1 VPCGCPLCGCSSLE
15 SRRKQ
20 VKELIAAMEPSIPRL
35 KASMLGAMGNVK
47 LSHLL
52 DLSLGALHAKGA
64 DEAVERL
71 G

>member
-1 VPCGCPLCGCSSLE
+1 
-15 SRRKQ
+15 
-20 VKELIAAMEPSIPRL
+20 MEPSIPRL

-52 DLSLGALHAKGA
+52 DLGLGALHAKGV
-64 DEAVERL
+64 DEALERL

>member
-1 VPCGCPLCGCSSLE
+1 
-15 SRRKQ
+15 
-20 VKELIAAMEPSIPRL
+20 MIPQL

-52 DLSLGALHAKGA
+52 DLRLGALQAQGM
-64 DEAVERL
+64 DEALERL

>member
-1 VPCGCPLCGCSSLE
+1 
-15 SRRKQ
+15 
-20 VKELIAAMEPSIPRL
+20 VKELIGHLELSIPRL
-35 KASMLGAMGNVK
+35 KASMLGGMGNVK

-52 DLSLGALHAKGA
+52 DLNQGALHAKGV